1 MLASIGRALEPVFAP
16 LGLGNWQLIAAMI
29 TGYVAKDN
37 MLGTLGVIF
46 GADIT
51 SGLLGSMLS
60 PAATVSFL
68 LFFIL
73 SCPCFSTMG
82 AMRKELGTAKLTW
95 KAIGFQM
102 ISAYVFALLAYQIL
116 RFII

>member
-1 MLASIGRALEPVFAP
+1 ML
-16 LGLGNWQLIAAMI
+16 
-29 TGYVAKDN
+29 T
-37 MLGTLGVIF
+37 
-46 GADIT
+46 
-51 SGLLGSMLS
+51 

-82 AMRKELGTAKLTW
+82 AMRKELGSGKLTW
-95 KAIGFQM
+95 QAIGFQM
-102 ISAYVFALLAYQIL
+102 GTAYVVAFIAYQIL